1 VAVRPRTA
9 TVPTTAIESLTM
21 PQPVIEQAP
30 LQRAVADLVVA
41 EILLLHATVESLSVI
56 GQGMQQLG
64 RHLTAAPSDPEQ
76 PVGSIAALL
85 QTTANRAMEPYSTRL
100 TYLRQI
106 QHL

>member
-1 VAVRPRTA
+1 
-9 TVPTTAIESLTM
+9 M

-41 EILLLHATVESLSVI
+41 EMLLLHATAESLSVI
-56 GQGMQQLG
+56 GQGMQQLS

-106 QHL
+106 QDL